1 MPTSKL
7 GIGVTLA
14 MFAFACASE
23 ARHDATAAGPVPR
36 TFQNGD
42 VQLAFSLDLP
52 QGTGPFPAIVS
63 GHGSGRITRQQLAW
77 LASQWT
83 KRGFAVLRFDK
94 RGTGESTGTYVNVGT
109 YDSPTVFPQLASDIV
124 AAVRFLRTRPEVD
137 PRRIGLS
144 GGSQAGWILPIAAKE
159 LGDVPFMVLFSGPVC
174 SVGLEM
180 YFSDLAENT
189 TRPLPEVNAL
199 LPAFNGSPGFDPLPT
214 LRTLNTPTLWLLG
227 LDDRSIPIETTLANL
242 KTLSAEGRPF
252 EWRTYDGLGHEL
264 SPVVWD
270 DIGRWVET
278 MSKGQMANGMVN
290 SK

>member
-1 MPTSKL
+1 MLTSKL
-7 GIGVTLA
+7 GIGLTLA

-23 ARHDATAAGPVPR
+23 ARHDATAAGPRPR

-52 QGTGPFPAIVS
+52 EGTGPFPAVVA
-63 GHGSGRITRQQLAW
+63 GHGSGRVTRQQLTW

-83 KRGFAVLRFDK
+83 RRGFAVLRFDK

-109 YDSPTVFPQLASDIV
+109 YDSPTVFPRLASDIV
-124 AAVRFLRTRPEVD
+124 AAVRFLKRRPEID
-137 PRRIGLS
+137 PRRIGLA
-144 GGSQAGWILPIAAKE
+144 GGSQAGWILPIAARE
-159 LGDVPFMVLFSGPVC
+159 LGDVPFMVLLSGPVC

-199 LPAFNGSPGFDPLPT
+199 LPAFHGPSGFDPLPV
-214 LRTLNTPTLWLLG
+214 LRQLNTPTLWLLG
-227 LDDRSIPIETTLANL
+227 LDDRSIPIESTLANL

-252 EWRTYDGLGHEL
+252 EWRTYEGLGHEL
-264 SPVVWD
+264 SPQIWSDVGQWLHRMV
-270 DIGRWVET
+270 
-278 MSKGQMANGMVN
+278 KG
-290 SK
+290 KR